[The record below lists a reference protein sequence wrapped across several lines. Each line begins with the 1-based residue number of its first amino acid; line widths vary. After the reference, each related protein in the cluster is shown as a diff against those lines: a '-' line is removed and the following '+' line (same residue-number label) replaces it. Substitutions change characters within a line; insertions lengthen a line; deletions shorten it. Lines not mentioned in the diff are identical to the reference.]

1 MPQESLQALY
11 NSVSENY
18 DVGTF
23 DTFTQKMQDP
33 TKRKA
38 FYGAISN
45 EFDLPEYEQFEAKVS
60 TTAPAINP
68 QDVFIDPDE
77 DLIEESSFKQNIYDS
92 VKQQENS
99 IAKNNPYGVNMPRK
113 KSNAEKI
120 FNLGGSLMADSQTLL
135 EFKDMKS
142 GMKVGED
149 IIDNILGVSKNS
161 PAKFYSNYSGLP
173 EDSPEVKSFVSIF
186 NKRNKET

>member
-60 TTAPAINP
+60 TTAQPTRC
-68 QDVFIDPDE
+68 
-77 DLIEESSFKQNIYDS
+77 LYR
-92 VKQQENS
+92 
-99 IAKNNPYGVNMPRK
+99 PR
-113 KSNAEKI
+113 
-120 FNLGGSLMADSQTLL
+120 
-135 EFKDMKS
+135 
-142 GMKVGED
+142 
-149 IIDNILGVSKNS
+149 
-161 PAKFYSNYSGLP
+161 
-173 EDSPEVKSFVSIF
+173 
-186 NKRNKET
+186 